1 MPRRAL
7 VKQRPWLLASLVA
20 GLTYFFVMDDP
31 IGGLWLMLWKG
42 AGVALLAAYAA
53 LRRPAGEGGLIVIA
67 LALAAAG
74 DMALEISFL
83 AGGGLFAIGHLFAMA
98 LYLRERRFSMSLSQ
112 KLAAAGLL
120 VLTPAIAAAMTYGLP
135 NWGLATGY
143 AALVGGMAAAAW
155 SSSFPRYRVGLGAAL
170 FAISDLLILAREGN
184 VLDVD
189 ITDWLV
195 WPLYFGGQFLIAT
208 GVVQT
213 LRARA
218 KNIHEN

>member
-1 MPRRAL
+1 
-7 VKQRPWLLASLVA
+7 LLASLVA

-53 LRRPAGEGGLIVIA
+53 LRRPAGEGGLIVMA
-67 LALAAAG
+67 LAFAAAG

-83 AGGGLFAIGHLFAMA
+83 TGGGLFAIGHLCAIA
-98 LYLRERRFSMSLSQ
+98 LYLRERRSSMSSSQ
-112 KLAAAGLL
+112 TLAAAGLL

-143 AALVGGMAAAAW
+143 TALVGTMAAAAW
-155 SSSFPRYRVGLGAAL
+155 SSSFPRYRVGLGAVL
-170 FAISDLLILAREGN
+170 FATSDLLILAREGN
-184 VLDVD
+184 LLDGD
-189 ITDWLV
+189 ITSWLV

-218 KNIHEN
+218 KNFHGD